1 MIKYID
7 IAVKCRDQV
16 EKRKEHSEFT
26 LLKCLISSYCRV
38 DMTFCHLK
46 LE

>member
-7 IAVKCRDQV
+7 IAVKCREQV
-16 EKRKEHSEFT
+16 EKRKDHNEFT
-26 LLKCLISSYCRV
+26 LLKCLISSYCWV